1 MNAFVPVLE
10 IGGTHVSA
18 ALVNTNLWAPV
29 PGSSRREPLDS
40 AGTSAEILG
49 RISRCATALGA
60 ERDSTWGVA
69 IPGPF
74 DYANGIGTFE
84 GVSKFDALRGTNV
97 RASLLDSIQPKP
109 NDIVFV
115 NDAGAFALGEWH
127 AGAAAGH
134 SRAAAITLGTGVGS
148 GFVAG
153 GSLVEHGPEVPPEG
167 RVDLL
172 TVNAGPLE
180 DSVSRHAIL
189 AGYSR
194 LRGEPNDPNLDVRD
208 VAQLARVGDIAARE
222 AITAAVTTLGRV
234 LAPWLEL
241 FRASVLV
248 VGGSMSGSW
257 DLILEPLK
265 SGLTS
270 VRPDL
275 LRRMTVA
282 RARHPETSGQV
293 GAAVSSIQAIK
304 R

>member
-1 MNAFVPVLE
+1 MNAVVPVLE

-18 ALVNTNLWAPV
+18 ALVDTSLWTPV
-29 PGSSRREPLDS
+29 PGSSRREPLNS
-40 AGTSAEILG
+40 AGTSAEILEG
-49 RISRCATALGA
+49 ISRCATALGA
-60 ERDSTWGVA
+60 RRDSTWGVA

-84 GVSKFDALRGTNV
+84 GVRKFDALRGTNV
-97 RASLLDSIQPKP
+97 RRSLLDSIQPKP

-115 NDAGAFALGEWH
+115 NDAKAFALGEWH

-148 GFVAG
+148 GFVAD
-153 GSLVEHGPEVPPEG
+153 GSLVDRGPEVPPEG

-172 TVNAGPLE
+172 TAGGEPLE
-180 DSVSRHAIL
+180 NTVSRRAIL
-189 AGYSR
+189 AGYSL
-194 LRGEPNDPNLDVRD
+194 LRREPNDPSLDVRD
-208 VAQLARVGDIAARE
+208 LAQLARDGDLAALE
-222 AITAAVTTLGRV
+222 AITTAITTLGRV

-248 VGGSMSGSW
+248 VGGSMTGSW

-265 SGLTS
+265 SGITS

-282 RARHPETSGQV
+282 RARHPETSGQI
-293 GAAVSSIQAIK
+293 GAAASSIQAIK

>member
-1 MNAFVPVLE
+1 MKAVVPVLE

-18 ALVNTNLWAPV
+18 ALIDTSIWAPV
-29 PGSSRREPLDS
+29 PGSSRRRPLDS
-40 AGTSAEILG
+40 AGTCAEILE
-49 RISRCATALGA
+49 RISRCGTALGA

-74 DYANGIGTFE
+74 DYVNGIGTFG
-84 GVSKFDALRGTNV
+84 GVRKFEALRGTNV
-97 RASLLDSIQPKP
+97 RHCLLDSIQPKP

-115 NDAGAFALGEWH
+115 NDAKAFALGEWH

-148 GFVAG
+148 GFVAD
-153 GSLVEHGPEVPPEG
+153 GSVVDHGPEVPPEG

-172 TVNAGPLE
+172 TVNDGPLE
-180 DSVSRHAIL
+180 DSVSRRAIL
-189 AGYSR
+189 AGYAR
-194 LRGEPNDPNLDVRD
+194 LRREPNDPNLDVRD
-208 VAQLARVGDIAARE
+208 IAQLARDGDIAASE
-222 AITAAVTTLGRV
+222 AITSAVTTLGRV

-248 VGGSMSGSW
+248 VGGSISGSW

-265 SGLTS
+265 SGMTS
-270 VRPDL
+270 VRPDVL
-275 LRRMTVA
+275 TGMTVT
-282 RARHPETSGQV
+282 RARHPETSGQI
-293 GAAVSSIQAIK
+293 GAAVNTIQAIK